1 MSVISLR
8 RSLSLPHLDS
18 RQDSGV
24 GYSGGGSC
32 NGIDQMIYYE
42 EYQQHY
48 HNPGNCLQHPDIPFG
63 NGLAADLRQLLTLR
77 QHYYPEG
84 GWGWVITT
92 VGVFIQTI
100 SHGLQLSCG
109 VLTYAIMRQYKENH
123 VNAGKLWFLLSFYK
137 SSSVIY

>member
-8 RSLSLPHLDS
+8 RSISLPHLES

-32 NGIDQMIYYE
+32 NGIDQIGFCD
-42 EYQQHY
+42 EYHHHPF
-48 HNPGNCLQHPDIPFG
+48 HNHENYLHHPDLPFG

-84 GWGWVITT
+84 GWGWV
-92 VGVFIQTI
+92 VVFAGFFSQMI
-100 SHGLQLSCG
+100 SHGLQLSYG
-109 VLTYAIMRQYKENH
+109 ILTVKAIQQYKENH
-123 VNAGKLWFLLSFYK
+123 IDTGDF
-137 SSSVIY
+137 